1 MNESEFLAVAVAVLD
16 AIEVQVDRWYD
27 EQDIDIE
34 GERNGNVLTL
44 SFEDRSQVVI
54 NTQAPMQEIWVA
66 ARSGGFHYRLQEDG
80 SWIDSRSGKELADA
94 LSDIVSDQA
103 NTGLRVSLS

>member
-66 ARSGGFHYRLQEDG
+66 SRSGGFHYRLQEDG
-80 SWIDSRSGKELADA
+80 SWFDSRNNKELADA
-94 LSDIVSDQA
+94 LSEIISEQA